1 MKLRLFCFGI
11 FLFSDLVTPFAQT
24 AAPPVNSGQTHEAM
38 ATHDSSRSLNAT
50 FLWIKRQ
57 MKSSG
62 SSHDVSR
69 ADRGLKWHRVTSYDN
84 LQLNN
89 CELTIEQ
96 SSVSYGRQRQ
106 LLYTIPLGDL
116 ATATYQV
123 DEGNVQFKYTPA
135 VLALFLRSHTK
146 SMHWGRT
153 GQEVPGKENVATD
166 VVELEFGS
174 VPSFGPDK
182 IKELGNAFMHMADLC
197 AAQAPLAPANK

>member
-1 MKLRLFCFGI
+1 MAK
-11 FLFSDLVTPFAQT
+11 
-24 AAPPVNSGQTHEAM
+24 HEGP
-38 ATHDSSRSLNAT
+38 RSLNAT
-50 FLWIKRQ
+50 FMWIKRQ

-89 CELTIEQ
+89 CELTIDM
-96 SSVSYGRQRQ
+96 SAVSNGRTRQ
-106 LLYTIPLGDL
+106 LLYSIPMGDL

-123 DEGNVQFKYTPA
+123 DEGNLQFKYTP
-135 VLALFLRSHTK
+135 VVPALFLRSHTK

-166 VVELEFGS
+166 LVELEFGS
-174 VPSFGPDK
+174 VPSFGQKK
-182 IKELGNAFMHMADLC
+182 IEKLGNAFMHMANLC
-197 AAQAPLAPANK
+197 ASQAPLAPANK